1 MERYL
6 ITTESYIYAKD
17 EKSAKSLAGYVQGVQ
32 RKRYDNQCCV
42 TRLESAPFGGGFSD
56 KNLLEGEIL

>member
-6 ITTESYIYAKD
+6 VTAEFYVYAENDKD
-17 EKSAKSLAGYVQGVQ
+17 AKTRIGNIQYEQ
-32 RKRYDNQCCV
+32 RMQYDNQYCA

-56 KNLLEGEIL
+56 KNLIEGEIL